1 MLIIHPGNVPTIH
14 SELKNSK
21 SQPMF
26 LSVAYRHTDNADKNA
41 SNVIK
46 QRAIKLILNL
56 FKELSTKRYLIC
68 LSIVEVEP
76 KKDAINLLGTCAM
89 AAIVKKERGFSS

>member
-1 MLIIHPGNVPTIH
+1 MLIIHPGNVLTLH

-26 LSVAYRHTDNADKNA
+26 LSVAYRHTDSADKNA

-46 QRAIKLILNL
+46 QRAIKLILN
-56 FKELSTKRYLIC
+56 FI
-68 LSIVEVEP
+68 
-76 KKDAINLLGTCAM
+76 
-89 AAIVKKERGFSS
+89 